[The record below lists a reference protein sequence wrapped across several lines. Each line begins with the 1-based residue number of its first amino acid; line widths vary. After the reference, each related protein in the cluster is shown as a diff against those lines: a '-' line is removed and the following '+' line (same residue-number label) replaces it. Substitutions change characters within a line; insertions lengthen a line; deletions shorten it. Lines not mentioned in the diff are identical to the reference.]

1 VVGRWDRDMSNQS
14 GAWQGRFAIRHDN
27 TYQLQT
33 VVKDY
38 GRLIAGAGQF
48 RMISSTHTSASGTYR
63 VMDASSLEVTSAVGK
78 VIWKRQ
84 GAPTSS
90 GNPMLGVWDA
100 SPVIGGITW
109 HQNVS
114 VTPDSAY
121 TLTSVTGDSGRI
133 VASAGQWHMISR
145 GGRESDGTYSLPTPD
160 QLTFVAPEGRS
171 VWCWDSAATK

>member
-1 VVGRWDRDMSNQS
+1 MSNQS

-27 TYQLQT
+27 TYQIQT

-48 RMISSTHTSASGTYR
+48 RMISSTHTSAAGTYR
-63 VMDASSLEVTSAVGK
+63 AVDAGSLEVTSAMGK

-84 GAPTSS
+84 GIVAAPSS
-90 GNPMLGVWDA
+90 GNPMLGVWEA

-109 HQNVS
+109 HQTVS

-133 VASAGQWHMISR
+133 VVSAGQWHMVSH
-145 GGRESDGTYSLPTPD
+145 GGRESDGIYTLATPD

-171 VWCWDSAATK
+171 VWRRDTAGTK